1 MELAWSCWKVWE
13 PTAGAVVG
21 VLAKKKTVLTAAR
34 WVRGMWV
41 TPADPKLR
49 TGRGVAIPMIPM
61 DEAYKHLGIWR
72 RADGITTTAIEH
84 IKERFRPALRRLSR
98 LRKPTL
104 EEFMVCSEGLLGSL
118 GGFYFQTVYFP
129 LEETDKIEAS
139 WRRIFN
145 RKFGRDPSSARIELY
160 EQAQAG
166 PDGKKGVARVHLAAQ
181 AMASLV
187 TAVSRAMADV
197 PPTSQRSTAR
207 SMVALSME
215 RLGCSQDPN
224 WWDCSHVTAAL
235 EEKLRLAKS
244 KHLGDAFIYCLNRI
258 EGVALDEVS
267 TRASEVEVESARR
280 SALWRWTFGE
290 PLTRGDPLFG
300 AAPHFGG
307 SSSPLLF
314 EPVMN
319 GGLGLEVELTLLEAG
334 VRALGHMCKP
344 PLIFTKQ
351 QGEWMEASEVG
362 GRNVRWTDSKAARAS
377 WNRVLESLKRSG
389 VQPVRPEQV
398 RDGSARGGALELGSV
413 SRCRADKGA
422 LEAALEALRAEAT
435 GGERSSRA
443 VWRRRFLSVWPGV
456 RPRAASEWQ

>member
-1 MELAWSCWKVWE
+1 M
-13 PTAGAVVG
+13 
-21 VLAKKKTVLTAAR
+21 
-34 WVRGMWV
+34 
-41 TPADPKLR
+41 
-49 TGRGVAIPMIPM
+49 
-61 DEAYKHLGIWR
+61 
-72 RADGITTTAIEH
+72 
-84 IKERFRPALRRLSR
+84 
-98 LRKPTL
+98 
-104 EEFMVCSEGLLGSL
+104 CSEGLLGSL

-280 SALWRWTFGE
+280 SAFGRWTFGE
-290 PLTRGDPLFG
+290 PLTRGGSFIWRSSTLRRFQFAVAFRAGYERRPG
-300 AAPHFGG
+300 AGG
-307 SSSPLLF
+307 
-314 EPVMN
+314 
-319 GGLGLEVELTLLEAG
+319 GADTAG
-334 VRALGHMCKP
+334 
-344 PLIFTKQ
+344 
-351 QGEWMEASEVG
+351 G
-362 GRNVRWTDSKAARAS
+362 GRPGIGTYVQAA
-377 WNRVLESLKRSG
+377 
-389 VQPVRPEQV
+389 
-398 RDGSARGGALELGSV
+398 
-413 SRCRADKGA
+413 ADIH
-422 LEAALEALRAEAT
+422 EAAGGVD
-435 GGERSSRA
+435 GGE
-443 VWRRRFLSVWPGV
+443 
-456 RPRAASEWQ
+456 